1 MGTGGV
7 GATAVSGVTCSLCHT
22 TLQTQF
28 LHQAVDVLCHCR
40 NTLMYTYA
48 FAFYLIKNNQCMIFE
63 VSASPPNLTQ
73 LCAVWSPPP
82 SPPPQDNQGD
92 LEMATERLSEY
103 LETDVT
109 KAAFQKLKVDVLDK
123 SK

>member
-1 MGTGGV
+1 MGTGG
-7 GATAVSGVTCSLCHT
+7 GGRAAVTCSLCHM

-48 FAFYLIKNNQCMIFE
+48 FAFYLVKNNQCMIFE
-63 VSASPPNLTQ
+63 VSAPP
-73 LCAVWSPPP
+73 PPP
-82 SPPPQDNQGD
+82 SSLSCALCGTLPPLPSPQDNQGD
-92 LEMATERLSEY
+92 LEMATECLSEY

>member
-1 MGTGGV
+1 MQFV
-7 GATAVSGVTCSLCHT
+7 SHDPADAVPAPGCERALPLPQHTHVHVCLC
-22 TLQTQF
+22 LLPGQEQSVYDIRGEC
-28 LHQAVDVLCHCR
+28 LP
-40 NTLMYTYA
+40 
-48 FAFYLIKNNQCMIFE
+48 
-63 VSASPPNLTQ
+63 SPPNLTQ